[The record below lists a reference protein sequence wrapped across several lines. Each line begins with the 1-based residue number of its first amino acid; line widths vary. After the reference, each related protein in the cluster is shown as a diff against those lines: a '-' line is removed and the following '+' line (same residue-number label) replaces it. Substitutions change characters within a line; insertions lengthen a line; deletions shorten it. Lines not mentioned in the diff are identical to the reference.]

1 MKARNIAAT
10 LLMLS
15 SLGCLGY
22 AFWILFGIAIHVY
35 STVAFWAALSW
46 AVAAVV
52 LLLVSRLVVKPT
64 KARQ

>member
-1 MKARNIAAT
+1 MKARNLAAA
-10 LLMLS
+10 LLVVS

-22 AFWILFGIAIHVY
+22 AFWILLGIAIHFY
-35 STVAFWAALSW
+35 STMAFWAALTW

-52 LLLVSRLVVKPT
+52 LLLVSRLVFRLT